1 MSENYRKVSIID
13 IFKIVQEAFLEQKE
27 PHVKFCVHAE
37 DESRCWMVVE
47 WNGFI
52 ILNSNILY

>member
-1 MSENYRKVSIID
+1 MSENCRKMSIID
-13 IFKIVQEAFLEQKE
+13 ISKVVEEAFLELKE

-52 ILNSNILY
+52 ILNINILY